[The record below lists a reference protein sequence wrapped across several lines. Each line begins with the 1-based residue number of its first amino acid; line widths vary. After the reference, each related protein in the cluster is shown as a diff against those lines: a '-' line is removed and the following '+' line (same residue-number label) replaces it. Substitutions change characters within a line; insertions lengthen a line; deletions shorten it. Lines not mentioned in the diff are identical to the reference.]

1 MKVNG
6 QPNVPRRTP
15 SKQSGPKST
24 ISTAQE
30 AASDTFQR
38 SQQSFPSCIIQG
50 EETLPPEQREFIRS
64 TIDGAVDFFAKNF
77 GEVKRPLVLVVH
89 DTKRALRTGYSVTED
104 SINFPPDDA
113 GERPALKS
121 KDILVHEAFHALV
134 GQAYPDH
141 TEGKFSR
148 NREYVRLHEGLADYF
163 THLLY
168 PDNEFAEG
176 LGENGKSLRKFRNS
190 RRISLSPGGHSQGNA
205 ITSYLLE
212 NKITPAQV
220 RNFLEGDQ
228 FTLKA
233 LGQASPELQQ
243 ALQHD
248 ASLSLKDK
256 VSNYPVSSLRKYRLE
271 QGKALEVKF
280 EPNNNLKEAHPDLKI
295 EWLTSSGI
303 PSETF
308 TFEETE
314 PFSFSVSP
322 RTEQG
327 AEKVLAVFR
336 DGEEI
341 IGSRPYYLGTQ
352 D

>member
-6 QPNVPRRTP
+6 QPDVPRRIL
-15 SKQSGPKST
+15 SKQSGPKDT
-24 ISTAQE
+24 ISSEPE
-30 AASDTFQR
+30 AFDTFQS

-50 EETLPPEQREFIRS
+50 EETLSPEQRQFIRS

-77 GEVKRPLVLVVH
+77 GEVNRPLVLVVH

-104 SINFPPDDA
+104 SINFPPDDTGA
-113 GERPALKS
+113 RPGLKS

-134 GQAYPDH
+134 AQAYPHH

-176 LGENGKSLRKFRNS
+176 LGEDGKSLRKFRNS

-212 NKITPAQV
+212 NKIEPSQV
-220 RNFLEGDQ
+220 RSFLEGEH
-228 FTLKA
+228 FTLQA
-233 LGQASPELQQ
+233 LGQTSPELEQ
-243 ALQHD
+243 ALKHD

-256 VSNYPVSSLRKYRLE
+256 VSNYPASSLRKYRLE

-280 EPNNNLKEAHPDLKI
+280 EPNKNLKEAHPNLQI
-295 EWLTSSGI
+295 EWLTSSGM
-303 PSETF
+303 PSQTF
-308 TFEETE
+308 TFEEVK
-314 PFSFSVSP
+314 PFLYSISP
-322 RTEQG
+322 RTEEG